1 MNFTEPFLKSATYP
15 NGSIALSGIFA
26 NLLVVDPE
34 DKEVANIGYAAV
46 DEMKKVGAEVVDI
59 NIPGLLELM
68 HDDFDGM
75 YFILSDVRADINAYL
90 EAHPS
95 APVSSVADILKSDL
109 LKDTDLRSNFQ
120 AAVDFK
126 PGATLE
132 FLTLNAKRQTIKRA
146 VYVAM
151 AEAQVDVLI
160 SPTLR
165 RKPAL
170 MVNPNSAQIVMFVG
184 IPVSP
189 RLPLTTPA
197 L

>member
-1 MNFTEPFLKSATYP
+1 M
-15 NGSIALSGIFA
+15 
-26 NLLVVDPE
+26 
-34 DKEVANIGYAAV
+34 
-46 DEMKKVGAEVVDI
+46 
-59 NIPGLLELM
+59 
-68 HDDFDGM
+68 
-75 YFILSDVRADINAYL
+75 
-90 EAHPS
+90 
-95 APVSSVADILKSDL
+95 ADILKSDL

-160 SPTLR
+160 YPTLR

-189 RLPLTTPA
+189 RLPLTTPT